1 MMTRRTREMLSETE
15 YPITTDELIERHG
28 DRRIDLDDG
37 AETIR
42 EILARID
49 AETYERPEDAEYA
62 IYSSVSER
70 AIGRKGYSDRDPTPP
85 GSPHGPDQVSF

>member
-1 MMTRRTREMLSETE
+1 MTRRTLEMLSETE

-28 DRRIDLDDG
+28 DRRIELDDG

-62 IYSSVSER
+62 IYSAVSES

>member
-1 MMTRRTREMLSETE
+1 MTRPTHEMLAETE

-42 EILARID
+42 EILTRTA

-62 IYSSVSER
+62 IYSAVSDR

>member
-1 MMTRRTREMLSETE
+1 MTRRTHEMLSETE
-15 YPITTDELIERHG
+15 YPITTDELIERYG

-49 AETYERPEDAEYA
+49 AETYERPEDAKYA
-62 IYSSVSER
+62 IYSAVSER

-85 GSPHGPDQVSF
+85 GSPHGPEQVSF

>member
-1 MMTRRTREMLSETE
+1 MTRPTHEMLAETE

-37 AETIR
+37 AETLR
-42 EILARID
+42 EILARTA

-62 IYSSVSER
+62 IYSSVSES

>member
-1 MMTRRTREMLSETE
+1 MTRPTREMLSETE
-15 YPITTDELIERHG
+15 YPITTAELIERHG
-28 DRRIDLDDG
+28 DRRIELDDG

-42 EILARID
+42 EILSRLD

-62 IYSSVSER
+62 IYSAVGER